1 MTDNK
6 KEYREYLK
14 DLSDLRVT
22 MLSLFSGFTFTT
34 IILLLNQLPDPH
46 AVLSQITLFFLA
58 VMFEL
63 FLFLLQW
70 QTTIKMGMW
79 SDFKITSP
87 PPRARWELTVFN
99 MIMSS
104 AFTLWGTSLALI
116 LLLWNLKNLALT
128 AGIAWILLTLI
139 GWEIS
144 RRTLKRLGWSPVEEL
159 KELRKKGLKEMED
172 D

>member
-1 MTDNK
+1 MTDNE

-34 IILLLNQLPDPH
+34 IVLLLNQLPDPH
-46 AVLSQITLFFLA
+46 AVLSQITLLFLA

-87 PPRARWELTVFN
+87 PPRSRWELTVFN
-99 MIMSS
+99 TIMSS
-104 AFTLWGTSLALI
+104 AFTLWGISLAII
-116 LLLWNLKNLALT
+116 LLLWSLKYLALA

-139 GWEIS
+139 NWEIS
-144 RRTLKRLGWSPVEEL
+144 RRTLKRLGWSPVKEL
-159 KELRKKGLKEMED
+159 KELRKKGLKEMER
-172 D
+172 